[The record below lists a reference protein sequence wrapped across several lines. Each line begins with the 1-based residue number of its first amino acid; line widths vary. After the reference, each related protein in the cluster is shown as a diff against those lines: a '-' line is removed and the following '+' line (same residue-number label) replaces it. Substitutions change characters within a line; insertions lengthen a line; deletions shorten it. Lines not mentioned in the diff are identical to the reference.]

1 MAEQIKNPIIQAALL
16 VLIAIILSELGVFN
30 ALVMFLLVGAIPG
43 TDYSLPSSFM
53 LLVMIALIWVIFYKF
68 AGAKA
73 IRSRTAKKLLK
84 RTKAHKKRMP
94 RRRFSE
100 I

>member
-1 MAEQIKNPIIQAALL
+1 MVEQLKNPVAQAALL
-16 VLIAIILSELGVFN
+16 VLVIIVLNEVGVFN
-30 ALVMFLLVGAIPG
+30 ALFMFLLVGAIPG

-53 LLVMIALIWVIFYKF
+53 LLIMLALIWGIFYRF
-68 AGAKA
+68 AGVKA
-73 IRSRTAKKLLK
+73 FKRLTAKKLLK
-84 RTKAHKKRMP
+84 RAKVHKKRMP

>member
-1 MAEQIKNPIIQAALL
+1 MVEQMKNPIAQAALL
-16 VLIAIILSELGVFN
+16 LLIIIVLNELGIFN

-53 LLVMIALIWVIFYKF
+53 LLIMIALIWGLFYKF

-73 IRSRTAKKLLK
+73 LKRITAKKLLK
-84 RTKAHKKRMP
+84 QAKTRKKRMP